1 MAQFTNQAQLSYN
14 NAVINSNVVT
24 GEIREVLSATKTA
37 VLDDYSRNDDV
48 TYVISIVNSGNTPFT
63 GVTITDDL
71 GGYEFDDMTLYPL
84 TYVVG
89 SARYYINGVL
99 QTTGQNIT
107 AGPPLVFANLTIP
120 ENGNLMIIY
129 EVDVNQFA
137 PLGPNDTITNT
148 ITLTSGSITT
158 PIEAEETIST
168 EDEPDLTITKS
179 ISPTPVTEN
188 GTITYTFV
196 IQNSG
201 NTAADAG
208 DNASVRDVFDPI
220 LSNIGV
226 TFNGVTWTE
235 GTNYTYDEA
244 SGTFVTIP
252 GQITVPAAT
261 YTQDPATGRW
271 IITPGVSILVV
282 TGTI

>member
-14 NAVINSNVVT
+14 NAVINSNIVT
-24 GEIREVLSATKTA
+24 GEILEVLSVTKTA

-48 TYVISIVNSGNTPFT
+48 TFVISIVNSGNTPFT
-63 GVTITDDL
+63 GITLTDDL

-84 TYVVG
+84 TYVAG

-99 QTTGQNIT
+99 QTTGQDIT

-120 ENGNLMIIY
+120 ANSNLIIIY
-129 EVDVNQFA
+129 EADINQFA
-137 PLGPNDTITNT
+137 PLGPNDTITNS
-148 ITLTSGSITT
+148 ITLSGGNITT

-208 DNASVRDVFDPI
+208 DNVSVRDIFDPI
-220 LSNIGV
+220 LSNISV
-226 TFNGVTWTE
+226 TFNGMTWTE
-235 GTNYTYDEA
+235 GVNYTYDETT
-244 SGTFVTIP
+244 GTFVTIP

-261 YTQDPATGRW
+261 YTQDTTTGRW
-271 IITPGVSILVV
+271 IITPGVSTLVV